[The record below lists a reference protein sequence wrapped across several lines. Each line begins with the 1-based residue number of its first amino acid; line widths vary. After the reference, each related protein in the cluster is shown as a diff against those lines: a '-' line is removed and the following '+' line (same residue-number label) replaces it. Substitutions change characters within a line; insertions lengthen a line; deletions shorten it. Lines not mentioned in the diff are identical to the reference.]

1 MHNATVRRGKKI
13 FRVSLWLLSCL
24 FLCVSCSS
32 WPFFSRQKKKSTIHP
47 PHFLFLSG
55 LNAVEACTLTV
66 QPEKNF
72 IHSLWY
78 CAINVTSSLDTYLK
92 CSLWEFFFLNI
103 LTQCVANSDR
113 KLTDEAATSKHL
125 AMMEKQQQL
134 QSKVCLF
141 VWGSWVQRQV

>member
-1 MHNATVRRGKKI
+1 MHDATVRRGKKSLES
-13 FRVSLWLLSCL
+13 VSDFCH
-24 FLCVSCSS
+24 VSFSVFHV
-32 WPFFSRQKKKSTIHP
+32 PPGLFFSWQKKSTIHP
-47 PHFLFLSG
+47 PHFLFLPG

-78 CAINVTSSLDTYLK
+78 CAINVTSSLDTYLQM
-92 CSLWEFFFLNI
+92 LLMRVFLNI

-134 QSKVCLF
+134 QIKVCLF